1 MQRLQLLKI
10 AFENLLSYFLLNSH
24 VFYLFFSVVSA
35 NQTEMSSD
43 NSLCDDEVAY
53 TPEYQ
58 PYTELN

>member
-1 MQRLQLLKI
+1 MKSKI
-10 AFENLLSYFLLNSH
+10 LICLIILG
-24 VFYLFFSVVSA
+24 VLFIFSGVSA

>member
-1 MQRLQLLKI
+1 M
-10 AFENLLSYFLLNSH
+10 
-24 VFYLFFSVVSA
+24 FYLFFSVVSA

-58 PYTELN
+58 PYTELNWSITKSGNESNSTHGL